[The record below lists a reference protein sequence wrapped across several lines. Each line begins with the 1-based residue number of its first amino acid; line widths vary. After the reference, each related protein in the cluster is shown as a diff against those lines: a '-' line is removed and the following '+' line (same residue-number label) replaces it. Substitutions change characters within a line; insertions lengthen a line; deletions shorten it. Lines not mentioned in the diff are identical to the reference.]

1 MKMKFLLLSSVV
13 VASTMFAADDLA
25 KLAKDSGLVA
35 LPKSPAEI
43 AKLAEASAPDAKE
56 FPTTEKRVEL
66 GKKLYFDPRISRSG
80 IISCNTCHNL
90 AIGGTDGVPASYKCT
105 YNTKLSI

>member
-35 LPKSPAEI
+35 LPKSPA
-43 AKLAEASAPDAKE
+43 
-56 FPTTEKRVEL
+56 
-66 GKKLYFDPRISRSG
+66 
-80 IISCNTCHNL
+80 
-90 AIGGTDGVPASYKCT
+90 
-105 YNTKLSI
+105 